1 MRLSAARSGYLLR
14 CDCRPA
20 NLALS
25 GREVVFDG
33 RVTCRACG
41 RSARWRDLIDAGEIP
56 EGGAEF
62 HHLRL

>member
-1 MRLSAARSGYLLR
+1 MRVSAGPSGYLLR